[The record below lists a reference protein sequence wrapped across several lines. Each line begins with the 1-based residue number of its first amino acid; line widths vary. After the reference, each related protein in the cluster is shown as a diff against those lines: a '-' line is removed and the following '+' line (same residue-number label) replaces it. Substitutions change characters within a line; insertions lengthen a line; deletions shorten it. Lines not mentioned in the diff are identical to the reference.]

1 MLGGRK
7 TGGLDENYAYIYQ
20 STSVT
25 GSSTS
30 NKVLAITGA
39 DGDRVLSMV
48 HLPTSDFLVAGLG
61 SSGFTLIKIPAAF
74 DTAGLSGTYGS
85 VTLADKT
92 GDFIQQSAAVLDNR
106 GSGQLTVAVRSQGA
120 PTTSVSTADATG
132 ITQTITGI
140 QGFTMYIKLNNGVPE
155 NYTIGQLRKDN
166 PNVSF
171 PRKISNELLS
181 EYDVYPASVG
191 DAPSIDIRTQK
202 RIKNTQVSN
211 VDGAWVYEWTITEKT
226 SEQIAKYDADTA
238 TEVRAS
244 RDEKLTE
251 SDWTQVADAPV
262 DQAAWATYRQA
273 LRDIPAQAGFPNTI
287 DWPVKPI

>member
-1 MLGGRK
+1 
-7 TGGLDENYAYIYQ
+7 
-20 STSVT
+20 
-25 GSSTS
+25 
-30 NKVLAITGA
+30 
-39 DGDRVLSMV
+39 
-48 HLPTSDFLVAGLG
+48 
-61 SSGFTLIKIPAAF
+61 
-74 DTAGLSGTYGS
+74 
-85 VTLADKT
+85 
-92 GDFIQQSAAVLDNR
+92 
-106 GSGQLTVAVRSQGA
+106 
-120 PTTSVSTADATG
+120 
-132 ITQTITGI
+132 
-140 QGFTMYIKLNNGVPE
+140 MYIKLNNGVPE